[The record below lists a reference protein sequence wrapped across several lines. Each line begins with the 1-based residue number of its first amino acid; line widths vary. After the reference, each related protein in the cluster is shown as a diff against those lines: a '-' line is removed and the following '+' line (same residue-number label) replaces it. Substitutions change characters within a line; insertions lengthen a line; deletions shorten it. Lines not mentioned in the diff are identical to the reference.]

1 MNINSNKEDYQ
12 KEADVKAITK
22 KAKYCVGVLSKSKNQ
37 KEDDKLKINSH
48 ATSYVTAKMSNNEE
62 IYNLL
67 INIIQQKAASEVELE
82 CFEGNPLEY
91 NHFAD
96 LFREVIEKWIPDP
109 KGRLLRLLKYTRGE
123 AHDLINNCV
132 QEQSYMG
139 YSHPLQLL
147 RK

>member
-1 MNINSNKEDYQ
+1 MNRARNLSEIRNMNINSNKEGYQ

-37 KEDDKLKINSH
+37 KEGDKLKLSSH

-82 CFEGNPLEY
+82 CFEGNPLE
-91 NHFAD
+91 
-96 LFREVIEKWIPDP
+96 
-109 KGRLLRLLKYTRGE
+109 
-123 AHDLINNCV
+123 
-132 QEQSYMG
+132 
-139 YSHPLQLL
+139 
-147 RK
+147 